1 MIFTIVENK
10 QKRLGHLLELN
21 ESLKKYDYPVKI
33 MIKNDIKKTLELPQ
47 NELKKPKE
55 KQTDKVLP
63 IISNM
68 LKISH

>member
-1 MIFTIVENK
+1 M
-10 QKRLGHLLELN
+10 
-21 ESLKKYDYPVKI
+21 VK
-33 MIKNDIKKTLELPQ
+33 NGIKKALELPQ